1 VARKRLGEILIE
13 EGLIDERD
21 LDQALKYK
29 EQSGYRLG
37 TSLVALR
44 IIAEWQ
50 LTEALGKALNLAVV
64 DLADTKPSASALAK
78 IPSRL
83 AERFDLIPLKV
94 TGRGKNK
101 QLMIAMSDPLNRSVL
116 KRMQDVADCPIEPVL
131 AGLSAIQRSIREHYH
146 PTAKSKTLKG
156 AEKIRAARKSK
167 IQSAR
172 EMSAKVRRKTTMKRL
187 VRDLDSIG
195 KDTDLGLALL
205 PSQEN
210 LGEYLLG
217 LEIKL
222 RALLHLMLKKKVI
235 NQKEYVQTLKH
246 FLEAIWPDKESK

>member
-21 LDQALKYK
+21 LNQALKYK

-64 DLADTKPSASALAK
+64 DLVEIIPSASALSK

-83 AERFDLIPLKV
+83 AERFDLIPLKI

-101 QLMIAMSDPLNRSVL
+101 ELMIAMSDPLNRSVI
-116 KRMQDVADCPIEPVL
+116 KRMQDVAECPIKPVL
-131 AGLSAIQRSIREHYH
+131 AGLSAIQRAIREHYH
-146 PTAKSKTLKG
+146 PTAKSKTLKR
-156 AEKIRAARKSK
+156 AERIRTARISK
-167 IQSAR
+167 QQSGQAV
-172 EMSAKVRRKTTMKRL
+172 SAKVRRKTTMKRL
-187 VRDLDSIG
+187 IKELDSIG
-195 KDTDLGLALL
+195 KDTQLGLALL
-205 PSQEN
+205 PAQEN
-210 LGEYLLG
+210 LGEYLLN

-235 NQKEYVQTLKH
+235 SQKEYVQTLKH
-246 FLEAIWPDKESK
+246 FLEAIWPDK